1 MLMYLSFTSYLYV
14 SLAVV
19 GLYYAIILCVF
30 YRTELQTMLLQSK
43 SVTNYS
49 PNKTATG
56 GTTDPLVFDLV
67 DELGALL
74 VQLEAQKC
82 GRLELFPFITRLLQK
97 FPTLCSSDFRNSI
110 IHLVIVECANKLN
123 IHLTANELDSC
134 WQPQTV

>member
-30 YRTELQTMLLQSK
+30 YRTELQAVLLQSK

-82 GRLELFPFITRLLQK
+82 GRLELFPFISKKESGLTIPDCK
-97 FPTLCSSDFRNSI
+97 
-110 IHLVIVECANKLN
+110 N
-123 IHLTANELDSC
+123 IDEATFLMSLAIGIFSYIEVAS
-134 WQPQTV
+134 